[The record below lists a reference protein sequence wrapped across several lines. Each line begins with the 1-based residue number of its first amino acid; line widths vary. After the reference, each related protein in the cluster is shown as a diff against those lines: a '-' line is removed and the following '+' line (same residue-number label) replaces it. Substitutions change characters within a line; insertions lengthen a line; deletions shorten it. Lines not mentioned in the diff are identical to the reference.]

1 MQHSDW
7 LQFTEPQ
14 TVPALLALK
23 PEGQLMRLAPQVAT
37 KSDDK
42 RLHSKGD
49 LSQGGGG
56 VPAFAEGEKP
66 ALWLRREP
74 LGAGRVGRL

>member
-14 TVPALLALK
+14 TVPALLAVK

-56 VPAFAEGEKP
+56 
-66 ALWLRREP
+66 LRPSRK
-74 LGAGRVGRL
+74 GRSRLCG